1 MPRCAKLGDPAQRI
15 MIDLTGAGPR
25 AIGEDCSVDVAQ
37 DEMFRWGARALL
49 VRRDVL
55 MVGIVTANDI
65 LEHRH
70 ACGGRPAT
78 HAADRIGDLM
88 TGVEDLPSWNWQAV
102 LKASVKDAI
111 DLLDRTG
118 AKVVIV
124 IDTERSVGRQV
135 RGLFQRSRLDRQA
148 RAVALA

>member
-1 MPRCAKLGDPAQRI
+1 MV
-15 MIDLTGAGPR
+15 DLAGAGPR
-25 AIGEDCSVDVAQ
+25 AISEDCSVDVAQ

-55 MVGIVTANDI
+55 LVGVVTANDI

-70 ACGGRPAT
+70 ACGGGPTT
-78 HAADRIGDLM
+78 HAADRIADLM

-102 LKASVKDAI
+102 LKASVRDAI
-111 DLLDRTG
+111 NLLDRSG

-124 IDTERSVGRQV
+124 VDTERSVGRQV
-135 RGLFQRSRLDRQA
+135 RGLFQRNRLDRQA
-148 RAVALA
+148 RAVARA